1 MNFIKRK
8 NNEVKQK
15 TKKLNIY
22 NVNLHK
28 KTVILLWSFL
38 IISFCFAVYKNF
50 TAINI
55 RHEIKTTVVKDRVVD
70 THNVESFVK
79 DFAKAYYSWQPSQSS
94 IDNRANAIKNYLTD
108 DLQELD
114 VDTIRKDIPTSSSVK
129 SVQIYSVKNDSNNK
143 FKVTFVVD
151 QTITNGA
158 NNSDLISAYE
168 VEVYVDNSGNMVI
181 IRNPTITNMP
191 GKAYY
196 KNSEVEND
204 GSIDSNISDD
214 VQQFLNTFFKLYP
227 GAGNQELSY
236 YVRNN
241 VLKPISDNYIFS
253 ELINPVYKKV
263 GDKIKVDLSVKY
275 LNKITGA
282 SEISQFDLYVEK
294 QGSNWMIIE

>member
-1 MNFIKRK
+1 MNFIKKK
-8 NNEVKQK
+8 NEEVKQK
-15 TKKLNIY
+15 TKKIKIY

-28 KTVILLWSFL
+28 KTVIVLWSFL

-79 DFAKAYYSWQPSQSS
+79 NFAKVYYTWQPSQSS
-94 IDNRANAIKNYLTD
+94 IDNRTNAIKNYLTD
-108 DLQELD
+108 DLQQLD
-114 VDTIRKDIPTSSSVK
+114 IDTIRKDIPTSSSVQYVEISSIK
-129 SVQIYSVKNDSNNK
+129 SYDSNK
-143 FKVTFVVD
+143 FKVVFTVD
-151 QTITNGA
+151 QTISNGS
-158 NNSDLISAYE
+158 NNSDLVSAYE
-168 VEVYVDNSGNMVI
+168 VNVYEDSSGNMI
-181 IRNPTITNMP
+181 IIKNPTITNMP

-196 KNSEVEND
+196 NNPQVESD
-204 GSIDSNISDD
+204 GSVDSNTSDD

-241 VLKPISDNYIFS
+241 ILKPISSNYIFA

-263 GDKIKVDLSVKY
+263 GDKVKVDLAVRY
-275 LNKITGA
+275 INKITGA

-294 QGSNWMIIE
+294 QGSNWMIVE